1 MNAQLPTEAPRTYT
15 AERPKAFVDAV
26 VAIAMTLL
34 ILPLMES
41 VSEAAGSGDDALTW
55 IIEHQSQLVSFVVS
69 FAIIAMFWMN
79 HQRMFE
85 DVRRVTTVL
94 LWLLVP
100 WMLTIVWL
108 PVATALSGR
117 MEDRDPVAK
126 LVYIGS
132 MILTSLLSLGIRL
145 YLHRHPQLHEASR
158 ADLRLG
164 IAADVSVAA
173 LFALAL
179 VLTLVFPVL
188 GYYSLLVMFASG
200 GVQALL
206 NRW

>member
-1 MNAQLPTEAPRTYT
+1 
-15 AERPKAFVDAV
+15 
-26 VAIAMTLL
+26 MTLL

-55 IIEHQSQLVSFVVS
+55 IIEHQSQLVSFAII
-69 FAIIAMFWMN
+69 AIIAMFWMN
-79 HQRMFE
+79 HQRMLE

-145 YLHRHPQLHEASR
+145 YLHRHPQLHEASS

-179 VLTLVFPVL
+179 VLTLLFPVL
-188 GYYSLLVMFASG
+188 GYYSLLVMIASG